1 MRRHRT
7 PLTPRR
13 TPMSPQMRRTLSALP
28 TSGYALIVDGHIKS
42 ESESKEALE
51 RAARELKSRFPM
63 LQIKIY
69 DAKAKRNEEI
79 ALADA

>member
-7 PLTPRR
+7 PLAPRQV
-13 TPMSPQMRRTLSALP
+13 PISPQMRTSSALP
-28 TSGYALIVDGHIKS
+28 TSGYALIVDGHFKS
-42 ESESKEALE
+42 ESESKEAVE
-51 RAARELKSRFPM
+51 RGARELKSRFPM

-69 DAKAKRNEEI
+69 DAEAKRNEEI